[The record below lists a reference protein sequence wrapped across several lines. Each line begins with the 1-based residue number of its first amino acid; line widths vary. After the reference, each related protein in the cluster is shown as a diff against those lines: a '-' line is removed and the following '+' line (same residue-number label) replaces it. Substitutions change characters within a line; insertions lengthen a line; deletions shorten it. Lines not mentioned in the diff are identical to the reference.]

1 MFDFDRVIERRG
13 THASKWDNIA
23 RLSGIE
29 APDAIP
35 MWVADMDF
43 AAPPGVTA
51 ALLADTQRAVY
62 GYYADTGSWAA
73 ALTDWMRR
81 RHDLELDPG
90 WVSATPGV
98 VAGLGL
104 ILQAVSVPGDEVVVF
119 PPVYHA
125 FRRII
130 LANQRRILDAP
141 LVERNGRYR
150 MELEALRRTLT
161 PRTKVV
167 FFCSPHNPGG
177 TVWNTDEIRALAAFC
192 VEHQLI
198 LVSDEIHCD
207 LVFAGAKHIP
217 TIVAAPQIADR
228 LITCVAATKTFNLAG
243 AHVGACVITNADL
256 KRRLDARIMA
266 SGLGSYNS
274 FGMTATEA
282 AWRTGEPWLE
292 ALLRYLTV
300 SRDRFDAG
308 IAAAVPGARSMRLE
322 ATYLAWV
329 DFSGTGLSP
338 EEVAARVKGR
348 ARIFASPGS
357 QFGPGG
363 ETWLRFNFAT
373 PRSVVEEALGRLH
386 DAFGDL
392 GAGLRA

>member
-13 THASKWDNIA
+13 THASKWDNMA
-23 RLSGIE
+23 KLSGIT

-51 ALLADTQRAVY
+51 ALTAEVQRATH

-73 ALTDWMRR
+73 AVTEWMAR
-81 RHDLELDPG
+81 RHSLRIDPG
-90 WVSATPGV
+90 WVSPTPGIV
-98 VAGLGL
+98 SGLGL
-104 ILQAVSVPGDEVVVF
+104 ILQAVSEPGDEVVLF

-130 LANQRRILDAP
+130 PANDRRILDCQ
-141 LVERNGRYR
+141 LVETNGRYA
-150 MELEALRRTLT
+150 MDLDALAKKLT

-167 FFCSPHNPGG
+167 FLSSPHNPGG
-177 TVWNTDEIRALAAFC
+177 TCWSAAELRELALFC
-192 VEHQLI
+192 GKHDLI

-207 LVFAGAKHIP
+207 LVFAGAKHTP
-217 TIVAAPQIADR
+217 TLTAAPEIADR

-243 AHVGACVITNADL
+243 AHVGACITSNAAM
-256 KRRLDARIMA
+256 KKKLDARIGA
-266 SGLGSYNS
+266 SGLSSYNG
-274 FGMTATEA
+274 FGMVATEA
-282 AWRTGEPWLE
+282 AWRTGEAWLD
-292 ALLRYLTV
+292 ALIPYLTA
-300 SRDRFDAG
+300 SRDLFDKR
-308 IAAAVPGARSMRLE
+308 IEAAAPGARSMRLD

-329 DFSGTGLSP
+329 DFSGTGLKP
-338 EEVAARVKGR
+338 ADVAERVAKR

-363 ETWLRFNFAT
+363 ESWLRFNFAT
-373 PRSVVEEALGRLH
+373 PRPILNEALARLE
-386 DAFGDL
+386 DAFQDL
-392 GAGLRA
+392 RK